1 MEERAGM
8 MGWFRKNRRLGLSC
22 AVFALACQLAASFAH
37 VHAWGFG
44 PHSAALSSRISAQP
58 DSADQPPHSLS
69 SAPVPGL
76 PEPSGDDCPI
86 CTMILLAGSSLLPAV
101 PVLALLTVVGGNALA
116 IDQDGERIISLSIL
130 FQARAP
136 PLILRVS

>member
-1 MEERAGM
+1 
-8 MGWFRKNRRLGLSC
+8 MGWFRTNGRLGVSC

-44 PHSAALSSRISAQP
+44 PHAAALSSRMSAQP
-58 DSADQPPHSLS
+58 VSADQPPDRFS

-76 PEPSGDDCPI
+76 PQRSGDDCPI
-86 CTMILLAGSSLLPAV
+86 CAMILLAGSSLLPAV
-101 PVLALLTVVGGNALA
+101 PVLALLTVVGGDALS
-116 IDQDGERIISLSIL
+116 IDEDGERIIPLSIL

-136 PLILRVS
+136 PLGLRVS